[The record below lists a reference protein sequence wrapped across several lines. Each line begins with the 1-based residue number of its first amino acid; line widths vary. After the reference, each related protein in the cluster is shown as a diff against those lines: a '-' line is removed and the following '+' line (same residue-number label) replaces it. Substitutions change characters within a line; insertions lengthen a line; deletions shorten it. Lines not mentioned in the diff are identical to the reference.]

1 MPSPSVVVV
10 RILTDHFFARR
21 GLAACGRGGPA
32 SAPPARAS
40 DDDINAAMA
49 RGGHVRL
56 DAARA
61 TPRGRRDWVVVLVL
75 APGGR
80 PAQYSPDLRKLVD
93 AAVAEAGAR
102 LDELIIVAER
112 EFFRRAKLTEL
123 VSEWQRAAPGG
134 PDEAGVAPIIGAY
147 PFTTFCH
154 VVPDHVSV
162 QPHRV
167 MAAGEVAEHLRVLR
181 LARSDLPVILSD
193 DPPVVWA
200 GGREGQVVEITRDS
214 QTALMS
220 YYYRRI
226 ERAAIGPR

>member
-1 MPSPSVVVV
+1 M
-10 RILTDHFFARR
+10 
-21 GLAACGRGGPA
+21 
-32 SAPPARAS
+32 
-40 DDDINAAMA
+40 
-49 RGGHVRL
+49 
-56 DAARA
+56 
-61 TPRGRRDWVVVLVL
+61 
-75 APGGR
+75 
-80 PAQYSPDLRKLVD
+80 
-93 AAVAEAGAR
+93 
-102 LDELIIVAER
+102 
-112 EFFRRAKLTEL
+112 
-123 VSEWQRAAPGG
+123 
-134 PDEAGVAPIIGAY
+134 
-147 PFTTFCH
+147 
-154 VVPDHVSV
+154 PDHVSV